1 MSASDNPAVRIA
13 VVASLIGVAA
23 VSVRGSLPPG
33 GGPVTGQHE
42 LSPATSN
49 FLLAALLGV
58 AMVILAFATVER
70 LLRPKSPG
78 PAPTSRLEWIG
89 RQRVRPGWRFWLVV
103 AALSVASLLL
113 VWFLTRLNMGRPD
126 GELPFGRASETEVAN
141 PSAQPPPPPRALR
154 PEDLTAIRIVL
165 VASVVFVVLAVI
177 AAIGGRRARPPD
189 SVPGERDRPA
199 DGEESSLARAAAL
212 GLAEVDNP
220 DRDPRAA
227 IIACYAAMEH
237 ELARVP
243 AAAPRE
249 FDTASD
255 VLARAVRGEALTQ
268 DSATPLV
275 ELFKEARFSRHA
287 MDEGHRETA
296 VHSLRL
302 VLAELRGTR

>member
-1 MSASDNPAVRIA
+1 
-13 VVASLIGVAA
+13 VVAALVGVAA
-23 VSVRGSLPPG
+23 VAVRGSLPPG
-33 GGPVTGQHE
+33 DGPAIRPHE
-42 LSPATSN
+42 LSRATSSY
-49 FLLAALLGV
+49 LLAMLLGV

-70 LLRPKSPG
+70 IRGPKSPG
-78 PAPTSRLEWIG
+78 PGPGNRLEWI
-89 RQRVRPGWRFWLVV
+89 RRDRVRAGRRFWFVV

-113 VWFLTRLNMGRPD
+113 VEFLVRLHIGRPD
-126 GELPFGRASETEVAN
+126 DEPPFEWAPQTDVAD
-141 PSAQPPPPPRALR
+141 PSARPPAPPRPLQ
-154 PEDLTAIRIVL
+154 PEDPTAMRIVL
-165 VASVVFVVLAVI
+165 VASAVFLLLAAV
-177 AAIGGRRARPPD
+177 AAIGGRRPRPPD
-189 SVPGERDRPA
+189 AEPAAWEPDRPA
-199 DGEESSLARAAAL
+199 EAEEASLARAAAL
-212 GLAEVDNP
+212 GLAEAGNP

-255 VLARAVRGEALTQ
+255 VLARAVRGDALTP
-268 DSATPLV
+268 DAATSLV

-287 MDEGHRETA
+287 MDEGHREIA